1 MSQKLIEELRRENL
15 CTHFILPLLKLSK
28 FSFVTSNFMNSY
40 LAQDSLPSNTRI
52 LAQVIDLSLVNK
64 TIFKHKDYLA
74 TYKDVE
80 GYYYLSFKIPDT
92 WITDVTYFRTG
103 RFSRMSEMAKDYIK
117 RYSQLPYQQKGKE
130 GTETDGRLLALDRH
144 EKLKAM
150 WENVIGTSL
159 KDEDELLSIPGEES
173 YTDVRTLVPL
183 YVS

>member
-52 LAQVIDLSLVNK
+52 LVQVIDLSLVNK
-64 TIFKHKDYLA
+64 VIFKHQNYLI
-74 TYKDVE
+74 TYKDAE
-80 GYYYLSFKIPDT
+80 GYYYLSFKVPDIWT
-92 WITDVTYFRTG
+92 TDITRFRTG
-103 RFSRMSEMAKDYIK
+103 SFSQMSEMAKDYIK
-117 RYSQLPYQQKGKE
+117 RYSNLPYQQKGIT

-144 EKLKAM
+144 PKLRAM
-150 WENVIGTSL
+150 WEDVIHTTL

-173 YTDVRTLVPL
+173 YTDVTTLVPL